1 MWTAVSILLICLT
14 ICYCVNRVH
23 ITVEHVQPKSE
34 LPEPLAV
41 KDLIKSSESA
51 NEVQTFLNHLNA
63 FMTGDTDDGRI

>member
-14 ICYCVNRVH
+14 ICYCVDRVH

-41 KDLIKSSESA
+41 KDLIKDSESA